1 MTEKDLQTLF
11 SRQERP
17 NKSILS
23 IYLNVDQSNQSN
35 LNRGFETHLKTMNS
49 SLRYKI
55 RGAAE
60 MERFQNAAH
69 HIEDF
74 VSAFGPGARAI
85 ALFFDAT
92 DGFFW
97 HQEMDAPVEN
107 QVRWDRELFL
117 QPLAAALDE
126 SERFGV
132 VLLDHAHRRVF
143 SVFLGE
149 ITEYPRNG
157 FDPRK
162 VRHIKT
168 VGTDHLGSA
177 SRVQHKAD
185 EQIRTNLRK
194 VAEDV
199 DWLVKTQRV
208 HFLVLAGRSEV
219 TSELREM
226 LPKRLALLVAG
237 AIDLA
242 IDSSPKDV
250 LGAVSV
256 VNEQHERDTEIQ
268 MVKEVVT
275 AAAKKQKAVAGLSHT
290 LNAVNQGRVWQ
301 LIYADGLAS
310 PGFECRECARLTTVQ
325 RRTCHYCGGKIQPVK
340 DVIER
345 AVEHGLRQGARIEVV
360 KGNASATLKLSGGI
374 GAFLKARTAS
384 LQS

>member
-1 MTEKDLQTLF
+1 M
-11 SRQERP
+11 SV
-17 NKSILS
+17 LS
-23 IYLNVDQSNQSN
+23 IYLNVDQSQESN
-35 LNRGFETHLKTMNS
+35 LNRGFETQLQTMTSTIRKT
-49 SLRYKI
+49 I
-55 RGAAE
+55 HDTAE
-60 MERFQNAAH
+60 MERFQSASH

-74 VSAFGPGARAI
+74 VSAYGHGARSVAM
-85 ALFFDAT
+85 FFDST

-97 HQEMDAPVEN
+97 HQEIDSPVES
-107 QVRWDRELFL
+107 QARWDRELFL

-132 VLLDHAHRRVF
+132 VLVDHAHRRVF
-143 SVFLGE
+143 SVFLSE
-149 ITEYPRNG
+149 ITEFPRNG

-177 SRVQHKAD
+177 SNVQHKAD

-194 VAEDV
+194 VVEDV

-208 HFLVLAGRSEV
+208 HFLVLAGKSDV

-226 LPKRLALLVAG
+226 LPKRLALLVIG

-242 IDSSPKDV
+242 IDSSPRDV
-250 LGAVSV
+250 LDAVNA
-256 VNEQHERDTEIQ
+256 VNERHERDTETQ
-268 MVKEVVT
+268 VVKEVIT

-301 LIYADGLAS
+301 LIYSDGLSS
-310 PGFECRECARLTTVQ
+310 PGFECRECAALFTVQ
-325 RRTCHYCGGKIQPVK
+325 GRSCHYCGGKIDAVR

-360 KGNASATLKLSGGI
+360 KGHASATLKVAGGI